1 MGAGRSRIL
10 HIQNNG
16 ITTTATTTTPK
27 GGTQIGHSNTN
38 NCNGNNQP
46 IRPNIH
52 NNNIV
57 NAVKHN
63 QQVRFQSPSQQQQ
76 QQQHQHQQQH
86 QQQKSQKI
94 YVPQPY
100 PVPVKVPV
108 PKPVSLITF

>member
-10 HIQNNG
+10 HIQNNS
-16 ITTTATTTTPK
+16 ITTTTPK

-76 QQQHQHQQQH
+76 QHQQQH